1 MKKSDS
7 STCTD
12 KNKKFLLIADSI
24 RLFCEV
30 TETLGNAM
38 QLKLYSNLQVSL
50 KTVCLIDDT
59 N

>member
-12 KNKKFLLIADSI
+12 KNKNFLLIDSI

>member
-12 KNKKFLLIADSI
+12 KNKNFLLIDSI

-30 TETLGNAM
+30 TETQGNAM

-50 KTVCLIDDT
+50 KTICLIDET